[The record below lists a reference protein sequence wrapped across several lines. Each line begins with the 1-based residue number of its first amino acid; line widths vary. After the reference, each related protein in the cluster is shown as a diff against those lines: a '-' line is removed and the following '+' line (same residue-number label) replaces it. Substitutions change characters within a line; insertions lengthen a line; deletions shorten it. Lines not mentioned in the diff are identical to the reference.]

1 LRIPSAHHELA
12 ASRCQSGDIW
22 HLITTQHSPPQETDF
37 AIAFGTGAVKS
48 SAEDDSL
55 AGSLKRPKLFTNRM
69 SYRTSPADLEGLPPG
84 VPHIIGNEAAER
96 FSFYGMK
103 AVLAVFMVQYLHL
116 MDGKSAGVMN
126 QAEATV
132 NVHLFNS
139 AVYLTPFLGAL
150 LADIFIG
157 KYRTIIGLS
166 ILYCAGHAA
175 LAGMGVFGNSAS
187 WMMAGLGLIALGS
200 GGIKPCV
207 SAHVGDQFGTRN
219 AHLLSKIFNWFY
231 FSINTGSFLSMLLTP
246 WLLEWYG
253 PHWAF
258 GVPGVLMALA
268 TLVFWL
274 GRNRFIHVPAGGMR
288 FVRELFRGDGLKAM
302 LKLLPLYLFVAMF
315 WALFDQT
322 GSTWIFQSLDM
333 DRHFLGVEW
342 LPSQIQSLN
351 SVMVLTFIP
360 IFAYVIYPLGDR
372 VWKLTPLRK
381 IGMGLFLMVGAFA
394 LVAVIQQ
401 WIDGGAR
408 PNIAWQI
415 LAFALLTVAEV
426 MVSIVALEYA
436 YTQAPKTMK
445 SLLMCFY
452 LGSVAIGNF
461 FVAGVNHFIQI
472 PDTAAT
478 QLKAA
483 IKTMPPGEN
492 KNDRT
497 VVLPGFDGV
506 CGTSDDLVQQ
516 LVDGM
521 PGILEIPGQQ
531 VFDKAAALIE
541 GLAEARG
548 GSFPEESVV
557 AANLEAFRDPWGSP
571 LHYQI
576 LNSNRARLISAGPD
590 RKPGTQWDI
599 GLMIDRPQA
608 TAAAE
613 PSWSDRLH
621 PAEPWLQRHQR
632 ALGIPIETTKP
643 TDAAGFTRSAFS
655 GGQTRLHGAEY
666 FRFFTWLM
674 LATAVA
680 FVPYSLLYRPKTYL
694 QD

>member
-1 LRIPSAHHELA
+1 
-12 ASRCQSGDIW
+12 
-22 HLITTQHSPPQETDF
+22 
-37 AIAFGTGAVKS
+37 
-48 SAEDDSL
+48 
-55 AGSLKRPKLFTNRM
+55 M
-69 SYRTSPADLEGLPPG
+69 SYRSSPADLEGMPPG

-116 MDGKSAGVMN
+116 MDGKSASVMN
-126 QAEATV
+126 QAEATAM
-132 NVHLFNS
+132 VHLFNG

-157 KYRTIIGLS
+157 KYRTIMGLS
-166 ILYCAGHAA
+166 IIYCAGHAA
-175 LAGMGVFGNSAS
+175 LAGMGLFGNSGI
-187 WMMAGLGLIALGS
+187 WLMAGLGMIALGS

-207 SAHVGDQFGTRN
+207 SAHVGDQFGARN
-219 AHLLSKIFNWFY
+219 AHLLTKIFNWFY
-231 FSINTGSFLSMLLTP
+231 FSINTGAFVSMLLTP

-268 TLVFWL
+268 TVVFWM

-288 FVRELFRGDGLKAM
+288 FVRELVHGGGIKAM

-333 DRHFLGVEW
+333 DRHFLGFEW

-351 SVMVLTFIP
+351 SVFVLTFIP
-360 IFAYVIYPLGDR
+360 IFAYAVYPLGDR
-372 VWKLTPLRK
+372 LWKLTPLRK
-381 IGMGLFLMVGAFA
+381 IGLGLFLMVGAFA
-394 LVAVIQQ
+394 LVALIQQ

-426 MVSIVALEYA
+426 MVSIVAMEYA

-452 LGSVAIGNF
+452 LGAVAIGNF
-461 FVAGVNHFIQI
+461 FVAGVNRFIQI
-472 PDTAAT
+472 PDSAAS
-478 QLKAA
+478 QLVSA
-483 IKTMPPGEN
+483 IEQVPAEARK
-492 KNDRT
+492 DLRRI
-497 VVLPGFDGV
+497 VLPGYDRV
-506 CGTSDDLVQQ
+506 IGTTDDLVQG
-516 LVDGM
+516 LADGM
-521 PGILEIPGQQ
+521 PSTLEIPGQR
-531 VFDKAAALIE
+531 VFDEAADLIE
-541 GLAEARG
+541 RLTLAKGGIFPTEA
-548 GSFPEESVV
+548 EL
-557 AANLEAFRDPWGSP
+557 AAHLETLRDPWGSP

-576 LNSNRARLISAGPD
+576 LNSSRARLMSDGPD

-599 GLMIDRPQA
+599 GLMIDLPQKTETQQA
-608 TAAAE
+608 
-613 PSWSDRLH
+613 SWTDRLH
-621 PAEPWLQRHQR
+621 PTEPWLLRHQR
-632 ALGIPIETTKP
+632 ALGITVAGELS
-643 TDAAGFTRSAFS
+643 TDAAGFNRSAFS
-655 GGQTRLHGAEY
+655 GGQTRLHGAAY
-666 FRFFTWLM
+666 FWFFTWLM
-674 LATAVA
+674 LGTAVV
-680 FVPYSLLYRPKTYL
+680 FVPYALLYRPKTVL

>member
-1 LRIPSAHHELA
+1 
-12 ASRCQSGDIW
+12 
-22 HLITTQHSPPQETDF
+22 
-37 AIAFGTGAVKS
+37 
-48 SAEDDSL
+48 
-55 AGSLKRPKLFTNRM
+55 M

-116 MDGKSAGVMN
+116 MDGKGAGVMN
-126 QAEATV
+126 EAEATAR
-132 NVHLFNS
+132 VHLFNG

-157 KYRTIIGLS
+157 KYRTIVALS
-166 ILYCAGHAA
+166 IVYCFGHAA
-175 LAGMGVFGNSAS
+175 LAGMGMFGNSP
-187 WMMAGLGLIALGS
+187 WWLMAGLGMIALGS

-207 SAHVGDQFGTRN
+207 SAHVGDQFGARN

-231 FSINTGSFLSMLLTP
+231 FSINIGAFVSMLLTP

-274 GRNRFIHVPAGGMR
+274 GRHRFIHVPAGGMR
-288 FVRELFRGDGLKAM
+288 FVREICSGEGIKAM

-322 GSTWIFQSLDM
+322 GSTWIFQSQDM
-333 DRHFLGVEW
+333 DRRFLGFEW

-351 SVMVLTFIP
+351 SVFVLTFIP
-360 IFAYVIYPLGDR
+360 IFAYVVYPLGDR
-372 VWKLTPLRK
+372 MWKLTPLRK
-381 IGMGLFLMVGAFA
+381 IGLGLFIMAGAFA
-394 LVAVIQQ
+394 LVALIQQ
-401 WIDGGAR
+401 WIDGGER

-452 LGSVAIGNF
+452 LGAVAIGNF

-472 PDTAAT
+472 PDAAAE
-478 QLKAA
+478 QLAA
-483 IKTMPPGEN
+483 ALEKLPPDWR
-492 KNDRT
+492 KDPRT
-497 VVLPGFDGV
+497 VSLPGYDGV
-506 CGTSDDLVQQ
+506 TGTQDDLIQR
-516 LVDGM
+516 LADGV
-521 PGILEIPGQQ
+521 PTALEIPGKQ
-531 VFDKAAALIE
+531 VFDEAAAIVE
-541 GLAEARG
+541 GLTEANG
-548 GSFPEESVV
+548 GKFPDEDVV
-557 AANLEAFRDPWGSP
+557 GKKLEKLRDPWGSP
-571 LHYQI
+571 IRYQI
-576 LNSNRARLISAGPD
+576 LNSAKARLMSDGPD
-590 RKPGTQWDI
+590 RKAGTQWDI
-599 GLMIDRPQA
+599 GLLIDLPEVSA
-608 TAAAE
+608 PDE
-613 PSWSDRLH
+613 PSWTDKLH
-621 PAEPWLQRHQR
+621 PAEPWLVRR
-632 ALGIPIETTKP
+632 KKELGITEEAAGDKA
-643 TDAAGFTRSAFS
+643 AAGFKRTAFS
-655 GGQTRLHGAEY
+655 GGQTRLQGAAY

-674 LATAVA
+674 LGTAVA
-680 FVPYSLLYRPKTYL
+680 FIPYALLYRPKTYL